1 MSRRMQQT
9 GRAQARRGRRAL
21 SAAVTVAALALGA
34 VAAPTATAAFGVDGM
49 SAPMV
54 DQNGDQVTQAGAHP
68 FAVENE
74 IAVTMAG
81 PAIISGALKEVVV
94 DMPVGFVGDPSDF
107 PTCTIQ
113 QLGAMN
119 CPIASQIGTF
129 QVLFAFGW
137 PLDQGL
143 YNMEV
148 PEGQPARFGS
158 PVLFG
163 TALVYFDAKVRPE
176 DNGITVVAKDISQE
190 LPIAGTTM
198 RMWGIPADP
207 AHDAERGTGA
217 YPAPQPAGI
226 APRPML
232 TTATACGVAPVTRMR
247 ATSWNAP
254 TVWESAEFTGKAL
267 SGCDVLEFRPQV
279 KAQPEH
285 TIAGVPAGYTVQLTQ
300 ELNDSPTALAS
311 AHLKDV
317 TVALPEGVTINPG
330 AATGL
335 GACSEQQFGLGEDG
349 PATCP
354 GSAKIGEVEIE
365 TPVLNEPLVGAV
377 YQAEQGAN
385 PFGSTL
391 AIYLEPKS
399 ERYGVTMKL
408 AGEIATDPESGRVT
422 TTFFD
427 NPQQPFSKLTMTLK
441 GGSRAV
447 LVNPATCGT
456 KTTDW
461 TIGSWAQPDA
471 PVSGVD
477 RFTIDRAPAGGS
489 CAGDLFAPTFS
500 AGAADPGAGAKSPF
514 SMTFARGD
522 GQQNLASIV
531 AELPEG
537 LLGYV
542 GSVPLCPP
550 AEADA
555 GACGAASRIGNV
567 VAEVGGGTAPLS
579 VPQPG
584 KATTGAFLSG
594 PYGGA
599 PYSLSLVIPAQAGP
613 LNLGTVVSRVA
624 LFVDPR
630 DAHITAK
637 LVESRVFDT
646 AGKAVRTVPGMP
658 QIIDGIPLTYRSV
671 TVNVDRA
678 EFMRNPTSCAP
689 KSLKATIASAAG
701 AVVHR
706 ASAFRVGECGGL
718 PLAPKMDLRFTG
730 AKQIAK
736 GKHPGLDV
744 TLTQRDGESGMKSVE
759 VALPLSV
766 ALDPANAKALCSPEA
781 AARRDC
787 PDASIVGRAEARTPI
802 LSEPLKGAVYFVEGV
817 RTSSTGRQI
826 KTLPKLLITLRGAVA
841 LDIEADSTVKDRKLV
856 STFGFIPDAPIDAF
870 KLTIDG
876 GSNGILKATGTNGS
890 TLCHSTQTMGSRI
903 QGQTGRRV
911 ERDFRI
917 ATPCTMRVL
926 SRSVSTSHLTV
937 KAGGL
942 QRGRL
947 TVSGPNVRRTSRSI
961 STAQV
966 ATIKPRLSVAG
977 QRAARA
983 GRQVTAR
990 VTFNPTA
997 KGAKNVTRTVKVR
1010 AARR

>member
-1 MSRRMQQT
+1 MSRRMQQI
-9 GRAQARRGRRAL
+9 GRARTRHGRRTL
-21 SAAVTVAALALGA
+21 RAAVATAVLALGA
-34 VAAPTATAAFGVDGM
+34 VAAPTASAAFGIDGM

-54 DQNGDQVTQAGAHP
+54 DRNGDQVTQAGVHP
-68 FAVENE
+68 FAVENK
-74 IAVTMAG
+74 IDVTMAG
-81 PAIISGALKEVVV
+81 EAITSGALKEVVV
-94 DMPVGFVGDPSDF
+94 DLPAGFVGDPSDL

-113 QLGAMN
+113 QLGAMD
-119 CPIASQIGTF
+119 CPVASQVGTF
-129 QVLFAFGW
+129 EVMFAFEW
-137 PLDQGL
+137 PLSQGL

-190 LPIAGTTM
+190 LPIKGTTL

-232 TTATACGVAPVTRMR
+232 TTATRCGVAPVTRMR

-254 TVWESAEFTGKAL
+254 TVWETAEFTGKPL

-285 TIAGVPAGYTVQLTQ
+285 TIAGVPAGYTVELTQ

-335 GACSEQQFGLGEDG
+335 GACSEQQFGLGQEG

-377 YQAEQGAN
+377 YQAEQHAN

-408 AGEIATDPESGRVT
+408 AGEIATDPETGRVT
-422 TTFFD
+422 TTFVD
-427 NPQQPFSKLTMTLK
+427 NPQQPFSKLTMRLK

-447 LVNPATCGT
+447 LSNPDTCGA

-461 TIGSWAQPDA
+461 TIGSWARPDA
-471 PVSGVD
+471 PVSGSD
-477 RFTIDRAPAGGS
+477 RFTIDRAPAGGT
-489 CAGDLFAPTFS
+489 CGGELFAPTFS
-500 AGAADPGAGAKSPF
+500 AGTVDAVAGAKSPF

-537 LLGYV
+537 LLGHV
-542 GSVPLCPP
+542 GSVPLCSA

-555 GACGAASRIGNV
+555 GACGSASRIGDV
-567 VAEVGGGTAPLS
+567 VAEVGGGVAPLA

-584 KATTGAFLSG
+584 KAATGAFLSG
-594 PYGGA
+594 PYAGA

-637 LVESRVFDT
+637 LVESRVFDPS
-646 AGKAVRTVPGMP
+646 GRAVRTVPGIP
-658 QIIDGIPLTYRSV
+658 QIIEGIPLTYRRI
-671 TVNVDRA
+671 TVNVDRDG
-678 EFMRNPTSCAP
+678 FMRNPTSCAP
-689 KSLKATIASAAG
+689 KTLKATIASAVG
-701 AVVHR
+701 AVVQR
-706 ASAFRVGECGGL
+706 ASAFRVGECAAL

-730 AKQIAK
+730 AKQIAT

-744 TLTQRDGESGMKSVE
+744 TLTQRAGESGMKSVE

-766 ALDPANAKALCSPEA
+766 ALDPANAKALCSPDA

-787 PDASIVGRAEARTPI
+787 PAASIVGRAEARTPI
-802 LSEPLKGAVYFVEGV
+802 LAEPLKGSVYFVEGV
-817 RTSSTGRQI
+817 RTSASGRQV

-856 STFGFIPDAPIDAF
+856 STFGFVPDAPIDAF
-870 KLTIDG
+870 RLTIDSG
-876 GSNGILKATGTNGS
+876 AGGILKATGTNGS
-890 TLCHSTQTMGSRI
+890 TLCHSTQTMGTRI
-903 QGQTGRRV
+903 QGQSGRRV
-911 ERDFRI
+911 ERNFRI

-926 SRSVSTSHLTV
+926 SRSLSTSHLTV
-937 KAGGL
+937 RAGGL

-947 TVSGPNVRRTSRSI
+947 TVSGKGIRRTSRSI
-961 STAQV
+961 SSAQV
-966 ATIKPRLSVAG
+966 ATIKPRLSAAG

-990 VTFNPTA
+990 VTFTPAA
-997 KGAKNVTRTVKVR
+997 KGTKSVKRTVR
-1010 AARR
+1010 ARVARR

>member
-1 MSRRMQQT
+1 MSRRMQQN
-9 GRAQARRGRRAL
+9 GRARAGRRAL
-21 SAAVTVAALALGA
+21 RATVATAVLALGA
-34 VAAPTATAAFGVDGM
+34 VAAPTASAAFGIDGM

-54 DQNGDQVTQAGAHP
+54 DQNGDQVTQAGSHP

-74 IAVTMAG
+74 IAVTKSDPMT
-81 PAIISGALKEVVV
+81 ISGALKEVVV

-113 QLGAMN
+113 QLAAIN
-119 CPIASQIGTF
+119 CPTASQVGTF
-129 QVLFAFGW
+129 DVTFAFGYTIG
-137 PLDQGL
+137 QGL

-158 PVLFG
+158 PVLMG
-163 TALVYFDAKVRPE
+163 TSLVYFDAKVRPE

-190 LPIAGTTM
+190 LPIAATKM

-207 AHDAERGTGA
+207 AHDAERGSMTV
-217 YPAPQPAGI
+217 PAPQPAGI

-254 TVWESAEFTGKAL
+254 TVWESAEFTGEAL
-267 SGCDVLEFRPQV
+267 TGCDVLEFRPQV

-285 TIAGVPAGYTVQLTQ
+285 TIAGVPAGYTVELTQ

-330 AATGL
+330 AASGL
-335 GACSEQQFGLGEDG
+335 GACSEQQFGLGEEG
-349 PATCP
+349 AATCP

-377 YQAEQGAN
+377 YQAEQDAN

-391 AIYLEPKS
+391 AIYLEPTS
-399 ERYGVTMKL
+399 DRYGVRMKL
-408 AGEIATDPESGRVT
+408 AGEIATDPETGRVT
-422 TTFFD
+422 TTFSD

-447 LVNPATCGT
+447 LSNPATCGT

-461 TIGSWAQPDA
+461 TIGSWARPDA
-471 PVSGVD
+471 PVSGSD

-489 CAGDLFAPTFS
+489 CAADLFAPSFS
-500 AGAADPGAGAKSPF
+500 AGTVASVAGAKSPF

-522 GQQNLASIV
+522 GQQNLGTIT

-537 LLGYV
+537 LLGHV
-542 GSVPLCPP
+542 GAVPLCPP

-555 GACGAASRIGNV
+555 GACGSASRIGDV
-567 VAEVGGGTAPLS
+567 VAEVGGGTAPLA

-584 KATTGAFLSG
+584 KAATGAFLAG
-594 PYGGA
+594 PYAGA

-637 LVESRVFDT
+637 LVESRVFDA
-646 AGKAVRTVPGMP
+646 AGNAERTVAGIP
-658 QIIDGIPLTYRSV
+658 QMIDGIPLTYRRI

-678 EFMRNPTSCAP
+678 GFMRNPTSCAP
-689 KSLKATIASAAG
+689 KTLKATIASAVG
-701 AVVHR
+701 AVVQR
-706 ASAFRVGECGGL
+706 ESAFRVGECGAL

-730 AKQIAK
+730 SKQLAK

-744 TLTQRDGESGMKSVE
+744 TVTQRDGESGMKSVE

-766 ALDPANAKALCSPEA
+766 ALDPSNAKALCSPA
-781 AARRDC
+781 DAARRAC
-787 PDASIVGRAEARTPI
+787 PAASIVGRAEARTPI
-802 LSEPLKGAVYFVEGV
+802 LSEPLKGNVYFVEGV

-826 KTLPKLLITLRGAVA
+826 KTLPKLLVTLRGAVA
-841 LDIEADSTVKDRKLV
+841 LDIEADSTVKSRKLV

-870 KLTIDG
+870 RLTIDG

-890 TLCHSTQTMGSRI
+890 TLCHSTQTMGTRI
-903 QGQTGRRV
+903 QGQSGRRV

-926 SRSVSTSHLTV
+926 KRSVSTSHLTV
-937 KAGGL
+937 RAGGL

-947 TVSGPNVRRTSRSI
+947 TVSGKDVRRTSRSI
-961 STAQV
+961 KAAQV
-966 ATIKPRLSVAG
+966 ATIKPRLSAAG
-977 QRAARA
+977 RRAAKA

-990 VTFNPTA
+990 VTFTPAA
-997 KGAKNVTRTVKVR
+997 KGHKSVKRTVKVR